1 MAEDNDSNVNDP
13 NVSPTTEENVSTEPA
28 SKLPT
33 STDRTDIVDITSPGP
48 PPVEV
53 TDEPNTPP
61 STSDEDVGDIEK
73 GIDTNNAIPTTES
86 SHDVSSSDTAQ
97 QTIDDEVIATQSL
110 AIAKGN
116 ALLEQDDDKHEE
128 NVQEIVDIEKGT
140 STGATSY
147 TEPPSTT
154 TQTSSQVPPAT
165 ATIMGSSPPS
175 DSINIQTT
183 DQVQPG
189 AIAILGPSGH
199 TSNIPANRPRGNP
212 IMDAP
217 VSDPTPILE
226 AMRVEDDTNEVYE
239 ATEVT
244 ERPWWKKNR
253 YIYGGMGLLVGAAL
267 ALGLSLGLNGGSS
280 NKLTE
285 DLSPTQSPYPSLS
298 PTSSSAPSPVIY
310 FKQLGQDIN
319 GKEGMDLLGGSVSM
333 SSDGK
338 ILAVS
343 AGQMGNNGPGYVTVY
358 KWNETLLDYEPFG
371 ETLTGDAAGDG
382 FGYSSSVS
390 EDAQTLVIG
399 APFHDMNGENSGHV
413 KVYMWNETA
422 LSYNQVGD
430 TLYGTNKGD
439 TFGEVVATSADGKT
453 VVVSSTGGDANGEDS
468 GQVTLYKWDENAS
481 NYEQVDT
488 LLGDA
493 AGDSFGYSISL
504 SSNGKTLAVGSP
516 FKDVQTNGLSSGS
529 TKGQVKLF
537 VWDDESL
544 NYRPAATLS
553 AEKTHQFGWSVS
565 LSEDSSRLAVG
576 LLDLGGTSSFNDEN
590 VDTAGKVMV
599 YELNLNEELL
609 QYKQLGELSGDFNKD
624 DFGASV
630 FLDADGKTLVV
641 GAPKDDKNGI
651 QSGSAKVFEWD
662 EATLSYTQL
671 YDSAV
676 YGEGPD
682 NYFGGPVSIARD
694 GKTFA
699 VGAIG
704 NGKNGPYSGQL
715 QVFSIPSEDEESNN

>member
-13 NVSPTTEENVSTEPA
+13 NGSPTTEENISTEPA

-33 STDRTDIVDITSPGP
+33 STDRTDIDVDITSPGP

-53 TDEPNTPP
+53 NDEPKTPP

-73 GIDTNNAIPTTES
+73 GIDTNNGIPTTES

-175 DSINIQTT
+175 DSINIQTR

-280 NKLTE
+280 NKLRE

-319 GKEGMDLLGGSVSM
+319 GKEGMD
-333 SSDGK
+333 
-338 ILAVS
+338 
-343 AGQMGNNGPGYVTVY
+343 
-358 KWNETLLDYEPFG
+358 
-371 ETLTGDAAGDG
+371 
-382 FGYSSSVS
+382 
-390 EDAQTLVIG
+390 
-399 APFHDMNGENSGHV
+399 
-413 KVYMWNETA
+413 
-422 LSYNQVGD
+422 
-430 TLYGTNKGD
+430 
-439 TFGEVVATSADGKT
+439 
-453 VVVSSTGGDANGEDS
+453 
-468 GQVTLYKWDENAS
+468 
-481 NYEQVDT
+481 
-488 LLGDA
+488 
-493 AGDSFGYSISL
+493 
-504 SSNGKTLAVGSP
+504 
-516 FKDVQTNGLSSGS
+516 
-529 TKGQVKLF
+529 
-537 VWDDESL
+537 
-544 NYRPAATLS
+544 
-553 AEKTHQFGWSVS
+553 
-565 LSEDSSRLAVG
+565 
-576 LLDLGGTSSFNDEN
+576 
-590 VDTAGKVMV
+590 
-599 YELNLNEELL
+599 
-609 QYKQLGELSGDFNKD
+609 
-624 DFGASV
+624 
-630 FLDADGKTLVV
+630 
-641 GAPKDDKNGI
+641 
-651 QSGSAKVFEWD
+651 
-662 EATLSYTQL
+662 
-671 YDSAV
+671 
-676 YGEGPD
+676 
-682 NYFGGPVSIARD
+682 
-694 GKTFA
+694 
-699 VGAIG
+699 
-704 NGKNGPYSGQL
+704 
-715 QVFSIPSEDEESNN
+715 